1 MYYKM
6 FFRIIDRLCRNLI
19 KICKMYFKKS
29 NIILD
34 KYFNNRE
41 FNLYNDLK

>member
-1 MYYKM
+1 M
-6 FFRIIDRLCRNLI
+6 IIDSLCRNLI

-34 KYFNNRE
+34 KEFNNRE
-41 FNLYNDLK
+41 FNLYNDLKQL